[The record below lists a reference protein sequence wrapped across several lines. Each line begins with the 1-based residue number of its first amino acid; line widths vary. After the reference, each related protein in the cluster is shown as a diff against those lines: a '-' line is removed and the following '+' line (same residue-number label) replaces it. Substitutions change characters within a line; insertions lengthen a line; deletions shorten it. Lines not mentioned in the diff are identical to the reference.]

1 MPKAQIL
8 EKIARCA
15 RHDDYHGRRKS
26 GFCDINAENED
37 PAKMTYSIPDFVS
50 RGTTKNQDFFQD
62 LESGSPRFKIKTY
75 RDSNPDFCQPLPGV
89 RGRRVAGDD
98 GEDVPLN
105 VDPE

>member
-62 LESGSPRFKIKTY
+62 LESGTPRFKIKPY
-75 RDSNPDFCQPLPGV
+75 RDANPEFCTSLAPTLGEAA
-89 RGRRVAGDD
+89 GRSVSD
-98 GEDVPLN
+98 E
-105 VDPE
+105 